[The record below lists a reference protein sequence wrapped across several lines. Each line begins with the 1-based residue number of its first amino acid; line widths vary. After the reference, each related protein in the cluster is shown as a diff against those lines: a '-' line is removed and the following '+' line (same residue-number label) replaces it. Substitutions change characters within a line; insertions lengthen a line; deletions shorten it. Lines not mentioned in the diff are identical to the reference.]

1 MITLKQSFEEQGIKV
16 EAVEV
21 TVASHAFERNLSGE
35 GNGNA
40 GDEAAPE
47 KKKGAR
53 KITLSDLTDSVDEE
67 ELSDE
72 DRIVAEMMKQNGN
85 TVDYTVQKGEI

>member
-1 MITLKQSFEEQGIKV
+1 MVALKQSFEEQGIKV

-35 GNGNA
+35 GNGNTN
-40 GDEAAPE
+40 DETAPD

-53 KITLSDLTDSVDEE
+53 RITLSDLTDEILEE

-72 DRIVAEMMKQNGN
+72 DRLVAEMMKQNGN
-85 TVDYTVQKGEI
+85 TVDYTV